1 MNLTVNGTK
10 NRQVSTE
17 GFGDRL
23 LYCYETPAPYFGDI
37 GSGMTDETG
46 ECYVELDERLTEAMR
61 TDLAYQTFLQPCG
74 EGTLWVAEKAPGWFV
89 VRGTP
94 NLPFD
99 WEVKARQT
107 GYEAERLED
116 PELRDARDT
125 AGETDLG
132 VESLYEE
139 EMGLIGSIEDIYEEE
154 TLHDYQA
161 AV

>member
-1 MNLTVNGTK
+1 MATP
-10 NRQVSTE
+10 VSATE
-17 GFGDRL
+17 
-23 LYCYETPAPYFGDI
+23 
-37 GSGMTDETG
+37 
-46 ECYVELDERLTEAMR
+46 ERA
-61 TDLAYQTFLQPCG
+61 FL
-74 EGTLWVAEKAPGWFV
+74 LWVAEKAPGWFV

-132 VESLYEE
+132 VEALYEE